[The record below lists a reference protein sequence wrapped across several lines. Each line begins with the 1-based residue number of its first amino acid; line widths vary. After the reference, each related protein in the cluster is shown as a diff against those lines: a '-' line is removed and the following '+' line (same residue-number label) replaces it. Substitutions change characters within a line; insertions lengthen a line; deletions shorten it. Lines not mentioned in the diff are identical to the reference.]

1 MKVFKYKYNPNK
13 KGVFRVSIVKNPAVG
28 EGDLVLMAEQEIKG
42 IFYAPV
48 MIPDLQIE
56 RIDDSTGE
64 KYLVYYDAETVEQL
78 AHNYFKQCGN
88 SSTNVEHEFENTEG
102 VYPVESWIVKD
113 SENDLS
119 KALGMPK
126 QKVGTWIM
134 GYKCESAEVLEKIKN
149 QLLQGLSI
157 EGYLDTEV
165 DTENPIAKFNSHKN
179 MLDKLKEG
187 LANLLTLMSA
197 AEPDEK
203 ELKEGDEG
211 YVKPVEQAA
220 DVPPSDAPA
229 EPTDTEKELATALAT
244 IVEMQKKIDDLEAE
258 KAKGENDA
266 TLMST
271 QLFEVKKAFDSYKS
285 VKMSSQKLGDE
296 PAEKKSLTPAE
307 TKHAK
312 FLENV
317 RKKI

>member
-1 MKVFKYKYNPNK
+1 MKVLKYKYNPDK
-13 KGVFRVSIVKNPAVG
+13 KGVFRVSIVKNPAIG
-28 EGDLVLMAEQEIKG
+28 EGDLVLMAAQEIKG

-48 MIPDLQIE
+48 MIPDLKIE
-56 RIDDSTGE
+56 RIDENTGE
-64 KYLVYYDAETVEQL
+64 KYLVYYDADTVEKL

-88 SSTNVEHEFENTEG
+88 SSTNIEHEFENTEG

-119 KALGMPK
+119 KALGMPM

-134 GYKCESAEVLEKIKN
+134 GYKCESAEILEKIKN

-157 EGYLDTEV
+157 EGHLDTEV
-165 DTENPIAKFNSHKN
+165 DTDSPIAKFNSHKN

-187 LANLLTLMSA
+187 IANLLTLMSA
-197 AEPDEK
+197 VEPDEK
-203 ELKEGDEG
+203 EPKEGEEG
-211 YVKPVEQAA
+211 YVAPVEQAA
-220 DVPPSDAPA
+220 DVPPA
-229 EPTDTEKELATALAT
+229 EPTDSEKELATALAT
-244 IVEMQKKIDDLEAE
+244 IAELQKEIDELEAN

-266 TLMST
+266 TLMSA
-271 QLFEVKKAFDSYKS
+271 QLGEVTKAFEAYKS

-296 PAEKKSLTPAE
+296 PAEKKVLTAAE

-317 RKKI
+317 KSKI